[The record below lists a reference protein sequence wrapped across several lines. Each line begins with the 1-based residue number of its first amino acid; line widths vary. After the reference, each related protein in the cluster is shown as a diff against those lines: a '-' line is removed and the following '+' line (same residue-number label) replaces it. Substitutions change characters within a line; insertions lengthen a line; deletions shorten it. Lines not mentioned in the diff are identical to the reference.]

1 MNGNLLKTDSKKIS
15 IISVTDRINETIKET
30 YDTYDPRSERVIGEA
45 RQAVED
51 RKLLIYTEGPL
62 GIGKSTLARRLA
74 KSLGSLPYSL
84 ENPEAPEVKRYL
96 EMLYHPE
103 IDVKKIGA
111 LGVNTAYYSQRMA
124 HEETARLAARSYVL
138 DRRRRFDKIYM
149 DEFVKVDLMKA
160 EDRDRIIAMG
170 DDEMKLLHQ
179 RGSFTGLKEV
189 VIQMVGSPEL
199 VHRRKNNRGRDVE
212 KETKEGGG
220 VDIGY
225 MTQICNVYLQ
235 SPKVLEE
242 EGFEGLVIEVG
253 QELNDRKEFSPRDES
268 HLLPILEV
276 LIAYAKSKGPI
287 LESIDFKRT

>member
-1 MNGNLLKTDSKKIS
+1 
-15 IISVTDRINETIKET
+15 
-30 YDTYDPRSERVIGEA
+30 
-45 RQAVED
+45 
-51 RKLLIYTEGPL
+51 
-62 GIGKSTLARRLA
+62 
-74 KSLGSLPYSL
+74 
-84 ENPEAPEVKRYL
+84 
-96 EMLYHPE
+96 
-103 IDVKKIGA
+103 
-111 LGVNTAYYSQRMA
+111 MA

-225 MTQICNVYLQ
+225 MTQICNGYLQ

-253 QELNDRKEFSPRDES
+253 QELNDRKEFIPRDES

>member
-124 HEETARLAARSYVL
+124 HE
-138 DRRRRFDKIYM
+138 
-149 DEFVKVDLMKA
+149 
-160 EDRDRIIAMG
+160 
-170 DDEMKLLHQ
+170 
-179 RGSFTGLKEV
+179 
-189 VIQMVGSPEL
+189 
-199 VHRRKNNRGRDVE
+199 
-212 KETKEGGG
+212 
-220 VDIGY
+220 
-225 MTQICNVYLQ
+225 
-235 SPKVLEE
+235 
-242 EGFEGLVIEVG
+242 
-253 QELNDRKEFSPRDES
+253 
-268 HLLPILEV
+268 
-276 LIAYAKSKGPI
+276 
-287 LESIDFKRT
+287 